1 MPVFPQRTTALALSV
16 CIAAATPMAGFAQAP
31 VSFVLSQKAGPA
43 NHPTATSPN
52 LPSGMPTSSSILS
65 GGGARVE
72 WTGNG
77 SLLTETALFKAPNG
91 EVYWRASAKDHMA
104 ADPAAIEAYGTYL
117 YLPPHEWES
126 YRATATGAVASHP
139 VATAT
144 LPPGYTMTGGGC
156 TSNWKTS
163 SGAAGNLLTASF
175 PANANTW
182 ECRAKDHG
190 VASPASL
197 TAHVIGI
204 RPRAGANVV
213 PPVMLI
219 TRERSDVSS
228 HPTAL
233 APGLTPPGPSG
244 SGVTGY
250 IVSGGGALAQAATA
264 GAPGQL
270 LTATYP
276 ETQPYA
282 PLGGNPLY
290 VPRGWRAN
298 SKDHAYAS
306 PGTVDAFAIN
316 LRFAT
321 DATMALGWPTLSTP
335 PFISST
341 VPSVSSTP
349 PTPTPTASPAP
360 GRSQPAFGGKQPTGG
375 AVPTPYTPPQG
386 PSPLLLTAQT
396 LNMYVQLKWEPMPD
410 KRDYAVFRQAGGRA
424 PVRITPPG
432 FLGNEVF
439 DAVEF
444 PNETLRYSVAVYY
457 PDGTEGGAQVEP
469 RTPFRARNPASL
481 SVMRTATNLSGMS
494 DVRFVWPQTYGAIAY
509 RIDGGRL
516 PTTGVTVPGGTFNAP
531 GAWTSAQPGTFTH
544 TISGAA
550 WRGAETYTI
559 VAIYPHG
566 HADYNARTTAT
577 LPLRL

>member
-1 MPVFPQRTTALALSV
+1 MFALALRTLAIALGV
-16 CIAAATPMAGFAQAP
+16 CVMAATPMTSFAQAP
-31 VSFVLSQKAGPA
+31 VTMVMSQKTGPA
-43 NHPTATSPN
+43 NHPTSTSPN
-52 LPSGMPTSSSILS
+52 FPAGMPTTSLILS
-65 GGGARVE
+65 GGGARAE
-72 WTGNG
+72 STGNG
-77 SLLTETALFKAPNG
+77 SLLTETALFKAANG
-91 EVYWRASAKDHMA
+91 EVYWRASAKDHLA
-104 ADPAAIEAYGTYL
+104 ADPAAIEAYATYL
-117 YLPPHEWES
+117 YLPPQEWES
-126 YRATATGAVASHP
+126 HRVTMTGAVASHP

-163 SGAAGNLLTASF
+163 AGAAGNLLTASF

-204 RPRAGANVV
+204 RPRAGVNVV

-219 TRERSDVSS
+219 TRERSDVRS
-228 HPTAL
+228 HPTAF
-233 APGLTPPGPSG
+233 APGLTTLGPNAPG
-244 SGVTGY
+244 TGY
-250 IVSGGGALAQAATA
+250 IVTGGGALAQTAA

-276 ETQPYA
+276 ETLPYS
-282 PLGGNPLY
+282 PFGGTPVQL
-290 VPRGWRAN
+290 PTGWRAH

-321 DATMALGWPTLSTP
+321 DATMAMGWPSLSTP

-341 VPSVSSTP
+341 VPSVSPTAPTSAAS
-349 PTPTPTASPAP
+349 PTP
-360 GRSQPAFGGKQPTGG
+360 GRAQPAFAGKQPPAGI
-375 AVPTPYTPPQG
+375 APTPYTPPPG
-386 PSPLLLTAQT
+386 PSPLLFTART
-396 LNMYVQLKWEPMPD
+396 LGMYVQLNWEAMPD
-410 KRDYAVFRQAGGRA
+410 TRDYAVFRTVGART
-424 PVRITPPG
+424 PVQITPPG
-432 FLGNEVF
+432 FLSNEVF

-444 PNETLRYSVAVYY
+444 PNETYRYSVAVYY
-457 PDGTEGGAQVEP
+457 PDGTQGGAQVEP
-469 RTPFRARNPASL
+469 RKPFRPVNPASL
-481 SVMRTATNLSGMS
+481 SVMRTGTSPGGMS
-494 DVRFVWPQTYGAIAY
+494 DVRFVWPQAYGAIAY

-516 PTTGVTVPGGTFNAP
+516 PSTGVTVPGGTFNAP
-531 GAWTSAQPGTFTH
+531 GAWSSAQPGTFIH

-550 WRGAETYTI
+550 WRGSETFTI

-566 HADYNARTTAT
+566 QADYNARTTAT
-577 LPLRL
+577 LPVRL

>member
-1 MPVFPQRTTALALSV
+1 MLVLPLRTTVLALSA
-16 CIAAATPMAGFAQAP
+16 CIAAVTPMAGFAETP
-31 VSFVLSQKAGPA
+31 VTFVTSQKAGPA

-52 LPSGMPTSSSILS
+52 LPTSMPTSSSILS

-175 PANANTW
+175 PANASTW

-219 TRERSDVSS
+219 TRERSDVGS
-228 HPTAL
+228 HPTAF
-233 APGLTPPGPSG
+233 APGLTAPGLTASG
-244 SGVTGY
+244 STGY
-250 IVSGGGALAQAATA
+250 IVSGGGALAQTAA

-276 ETQPYA
+276 ETLPLA
-282 PLGGNPLY
+282 PFGGTPSAYL
-290 VPRGWRAN
+290 PTGWRAN
-298 SKDHAYAS
+298 SKDHSYAS

-316 LRFAT
+316 LRFAP
-321 DATMALGWPTLSTP
+321 DATTAVGWPALSTP

-341 VPSVSSTP
+341 VQAVSSTP
-349 PTPTPTASPAP
+349 PTPVASPTP
-360 GRSQPAFGGKQPTGG
+360 GRSQPAFGGKQPPGG
-375 AVPTPYTPPQG
+375 AVPTPYTPPPG
-386 PSPLLLTAQT
+386 PKPLLFTART
-396 LNMYVQLKWEPMPD
+396 LGMYVQLNWEPMPD
-410 KRDYAVFRQAGGRA
+410 KRDYAVFRTVGART

-444 PNETLRYSVAVYY
+444 PNETYRYSVAVYY
-457 PDGTEGGAQVEP
+457 PDSTEGGAQVEP
-469 RTPFRARNPASL
+469 RKPFRAVNPASL
-481 SVMRTATNLSGMS
+481 SVMRTATSPGGMS
-494 DVRFVWPQTYGAIAY
+494 DVRFVWPQTYGATAY

-516 PTTGVTVPGGTFNAP
+516 PVTGVTVTGGTFNAP

-544 TISGAA
+544 TIPGAA
-550 WRGAETYTI
+550 WRGTETYTI

-566 HADYNARTTAT
+566 HADYSARTTAT
-577 LPLRL
+577 LPVRL